1 MKTSTIPNTL
11 HRQLRWLII
20 LILILLSLA
29 APQVVQATSVLAP
42 GFSGMVAG
50 AERIFAAK
58 VTSVRSDW
66 TNRSGRRA
74 IVTSVRFKVE
84 RMLKGSAVEE
94 LQLEFLGGTV
104 GEETMEVNGVPK
116 FIAGERVILFS
127 GNNGREFCPLVGIH
141 HGKLLIERDARSGSD
156 VVLRHNRQAIT
167 SATEVGSDPKPSI
180 AAAGGPA
187 TEPPIQLE
195 AFLDAVT
202 KELNAGARR

>member
-1 MKTSTIPNTL
+1 MKTSIPS
-11 HRQLRWLII
+11 HHRRRQLSELTV
-20 LILILLSLA
+20 LILILLRLA
-29 APQVVQATSVLAP
+29 LPQSARATSVIAP

-66 TNRSGRRA
+66 TTRASRRA
-74 IVTSVRFKVE
+74 IVTTVRFKVE
-84 RMLKGSAVEE
+84 RMLKGSATEE

-104 GEETMEVNGVPK
+104 GVDTMEVHGVPK
-116 FIAGERVILFS
+116 FIPGERVILFS
-127 GNNGREFCPLVGIH
+127 RDNGREFCPLVGIY

-167 SATEVGSDPKPSI
+167 SATEVGSDPKPPI

-187 TEPPIQLE
+187 IEPPIQLE
-195 AFLDAVT
+195 TFLDAVT